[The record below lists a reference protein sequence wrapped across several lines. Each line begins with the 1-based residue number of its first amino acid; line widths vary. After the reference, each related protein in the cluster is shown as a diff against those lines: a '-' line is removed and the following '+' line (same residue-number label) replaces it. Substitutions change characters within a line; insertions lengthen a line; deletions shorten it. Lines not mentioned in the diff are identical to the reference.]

1 LQQKGIGVQVSN
13 TFNEEKFSA
22 EIDAIKLEFK
32 EKIDRF
38 YIFADKL
45 FGADN
50 VETARNETEKVLA
63 LFLQKIIVSFETD
76 NPESEIKEKLH
87 SSIKNWTKTNLLL
100 KDPFDLYEIQT
111 GLDFLVDILV
121 TKLYAQLPIIEADAA
136 IIGNESG
143 NAAAV

>member
-1 LQQKGIGVQVSN
+1 MSN

-38 YIFADKL
+38 YTFADKL

-50 VETARNETEKVLA
+50 VETAHNETEKVLA
-63 LFLQKIIVSFETD
+63 LFRQKIIVSFEAD
-76 NPESEIKEKLH
+76 NPEAELKEKLH
-87 SSIKNWTKTNLLL
+87 VSIKNWTKTNLLL
-100 KDPFDLYEIQT
+100 KDPFYLYEIQT

-136 IIGNESG
+136 VIGNESG